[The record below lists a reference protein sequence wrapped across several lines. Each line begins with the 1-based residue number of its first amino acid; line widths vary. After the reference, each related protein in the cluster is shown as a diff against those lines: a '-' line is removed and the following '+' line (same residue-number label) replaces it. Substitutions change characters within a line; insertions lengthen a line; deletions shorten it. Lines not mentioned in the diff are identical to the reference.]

1 MLLGGA
7 LLYHALNGIRILLM
21 DFWPRLTVYH
31 KQIWYANWVIFV
43 VAGVPG
49 GVHHPQAHLRR
60 CRGRR
65 EMALYSRSGR
75 PRPQSGGFELAAW
88 YYMRLSG
95 VALFVLALTHFSVM
109 HFLFD
114 PAQEKSGFIS
124 AALERHRWSAASTGC
139 S

>member
-1 MLLGGA
+1 
-7 LLYHALNGIRILLM
+7 
-21 DFWPRLTVYH
+21 
-31 KQIWYANWVIFV
+31 
-43 VAGVPG
+43 
-49 GVHHPQAHLRR
+49 
-60 CRGRR
+60 
-65 EMALYSRSGR
+65 MALYSRSGR

-124 AALERHRWSAASTGC
+124 ARWDDLAIRSFDWLFLIVVLSHAFLGIRTVTMDYLRGGRRTLALMALSIAGIVIFVMGTMVVVTANIQPV
-139 S
+139 

>member
-1 MLLGGA
+1 
-7 LLYHALNGIRILLM
+7 
-21 DFWPRLTVYH
+21 
-31 KQIWYANWVIFV
+31 
-43 VAGVPG
+43 
-49 GVHHPQAHLRR
+49 
-60 CRGRR
+60 
-65 EMALYSRSGR
+65 MALYSRSGR

-124 AALERHRWSAASTGC
+124 ARWDDIAIRSFDWLFLIVVLSHAFLGIRTVTMDYLRGGRRTLALMALSIVGAVVFVMGTMVVLTANIQPV
-139 S
+139 